1 MPRGS
6 RPGERRGGRQRATP
20 NKRTVLTDRI
30 LTVAS
35 ANPTASCDE
44 FVAILVKD
52 QTLPASLR
60 VAIARKW
67 FASARSR
74 SADGRSKKGNA
85 ANAHRSQATDRRTPV
100 GGAANIAPRSTTG
113 AALGA
118 STATNRAMVLVLLG
132 IVQDS
137 TTKPAERRQAASEL
151 AKYFLPKKPRQKK
164 SKRGKFA
171 PDRYGFVVD
180 PDVARELRDTKLKLA
195 CLPLS
200 NGKFSPYAVA
210 QKATKLQARIKEIQ
224 DSLQCPCPSKYRSKQ
239 YIRVDDRDT
248 VVDGEIPQDSDRLRI
263 LRQRRVAMEI
273 FTPEEDLEEAIRTAR
288 YDSFIMGPEMAARH
302 RLAKLQKK
310 EYAAKKGHG
319 APFTPAQK
327 ADFRLLTL
335 LYHSPSAK
343 LSEEL
348 TEMVLAEHP
357 FRDLPVA
364 DDDAASSS
372 KLAQRLGSTRPEPE
386 SDEEFVEFDD
396 DKLPPYCTI
405 DRDLSDRLGTTV
417 LKWTYEK
424 YP

>member
-60 VAIARKW
+60 VGIARKW
-67 FASARSR
+67 FAPGRSR
-74 SADGRSKKGNA
+74 SADGGSKKGNA
-85 ANAHRSQATDRRTPV
+85 ANARWSQATDRPAPV
-100 GGAANIAPRSTTG
+100 KPDRGAANIAPRSTTG
-113 AALGA
+113 AALGT
-118 STATNRAMVLVLLG
+118 STATNRSMLPVLLS

-137 TTKPAERRQAASEL
+137 ATKPAEGRQAASEL
-151 AKYFLPKKPRQKK
+151 AQHFLPKKSSQKN

-171 PDRYGFVVD
+171 PDRHGFVVD
-180 PDVARELRDTKLKLA
+180 PHVARELRDTKLKLA
-195 CLPLS
+195 CLRLS
-200 NGKFSPYAVA
+200 TGKFTPYAMA

-224 DSLQCPCPSKYRSKQ
+224 DSLQCPCPSKYRLKQ
-239 YIRVDDRDT
+239 YIRVDGLDA
-248 VVDGEIPQDSDRLRI
+248 VIDGEIVRDNDRLKI
-263 LRQRRVAMEI
+263 LGKRRVDKMV
-273 FTPEEDLEEAIRTAR
+273 FSPEEDLEEAIRTAR
-288 YDSFIMGPEMAARH
+288 YDSFRKGPEMAARY
-302 RLAKLQKK
+302 RSAELREK
-310 EYAAKKGHG
+310 EHAAKKGYG
-319 APFTPAQK
+319 PAFTLAQQ
-327 ADFRLLTL
+327 AAFRLLTL
-335 LYHSPSAK
+335 LYPPPPNPG
-343 LSEEL
+343 LGEL
-348 TEMVLAEHP
+348 ELAEHP

-364 DDDAASSS
+364 DDETVPSRRPPQGPASA
-372 KLAQRLGSTRPEPE
+372 KPEPE

-405 DRDLSDRLGTTV
+405 DRELSEKKGRTV